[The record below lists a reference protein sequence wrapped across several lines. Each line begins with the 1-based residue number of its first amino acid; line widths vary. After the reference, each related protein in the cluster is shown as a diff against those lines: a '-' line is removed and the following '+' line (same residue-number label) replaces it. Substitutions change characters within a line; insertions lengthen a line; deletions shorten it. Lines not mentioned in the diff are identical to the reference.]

1 MSGKGNGYDH
11 AVMERFFLNLKME
24 RVWQTYDAN
33 HQEAIKDISHD
44 IVAFYNAHRLHST
57 LGYLSP
63 NQFES
68 KLTEIHQSTSIEV
81 S

>member
-1 MSGKGNGYDH
+1 MSRKGNCYDN

-24 RVWQTYDAN
+24 RVWQTHDAN
-33 HQEAIKDISHD
+33 HQEAIRDVSHYM
-44 IVAFYNAHRLHST
+44 VAFYNAHRLHST
-57 LGYLSP
+57 FGYLSP

-68 KLTEIHQSTSIEV
+68 NLTEIHQNTSIEV

>member
-1 MSGKGNGYDH
+1 MSGKGNGYDY

-33 HQEAIKDISHD
+33 HQEAIKDISHY

-57 LGYLSP
+57 LAYLSP